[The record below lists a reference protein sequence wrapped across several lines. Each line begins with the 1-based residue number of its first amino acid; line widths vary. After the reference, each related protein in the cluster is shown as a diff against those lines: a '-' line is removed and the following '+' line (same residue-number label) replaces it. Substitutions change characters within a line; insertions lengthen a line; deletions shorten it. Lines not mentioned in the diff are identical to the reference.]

1 MSETNMEVKSGLGD
15 HILFLSK
22 VGLSKFCYRSENMA
36 ERKFRWD
43 CENSLCHSEIH
54 CSPML
59 DPAATVPLATIPC
72 ILHPASC
79 IWQLSI
85 FFSYFLPA
93 LKFIIP
99 GLLNLI

>member
-1 MSETNMEVKSGLGD
+1 MEVKSGLGD

-22 VGLSKFCYRSENMA
+22 VGLSKFCYHSENMA

-43 CENSLCHSEIH
+43 CENSLSHSEIH

-59 DPAATVPLATIPC
+59 DPAATVPY
-72 ILHPASC
+72 ILHSASC
-79 IWQLSI
+79 IWQLAI

-99 GLLNLI
+99 GLLKLI

>member
-1 MSETNMEVKSGLGD
+1 MEVKSGLGD

-22 VGLSKFCYRSENMA
+22 VGLSKFCYHSENLA
-36 ERKFRWD
+36 ERKFPWD

-59 DPAATVPLATIPC
+59 DRAATVPC
-72 ILHPASC
+72 ILHLAAC
-79 IWQLSI
+79 Y

-93 LKFIIP
+93 LKFFIP
-99 GLLNLI
+99 GLLKLI

>member
-22 VGLSKFCYRSENMA
+22 VGLSKFRYHSENMA

-59 DPAATVPLATIPC
+59 DPAATVPLATVP
-72 ILHPASC
+72 C
-79 IWQLSI
+79 IWQLAI
-85 FFSYFLPA
+85 FFPIFFL
-93 LKFIIP
+93 L
-99 GLLNLI
+99 

>member
-1 MSETNMEVKSGLGD
+1 MEVKSGLGD

-22 VGLSKFCYRSENMA
+22 VGLSKFCYHSENME
-36 ERKFRWD
+36 ERKFRRD

-72 ILHPASC
+72 ILHLAAC
-79 IWQLSI
+79 Y

-99 GLLNLI
+99 GLLKLI